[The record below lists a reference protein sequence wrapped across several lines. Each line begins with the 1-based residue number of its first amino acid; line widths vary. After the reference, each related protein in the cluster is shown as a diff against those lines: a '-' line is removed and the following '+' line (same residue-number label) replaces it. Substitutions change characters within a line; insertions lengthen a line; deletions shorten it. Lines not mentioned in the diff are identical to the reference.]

1 MQPDDSVEL
10 PPPSAELAL
19 IREITDWYLASLP
32 KREAERARSD
42 LAERF
47 ARMDAIGRVVVIR
60 PRAQHA
66 AVARARRQAAAW
78 FRAAFLR
85 VEV

>member
-1 MQPDDSVEL
+1 MQPEISVEL
-10 PPPSAELAL
+10 PPPSAELVL

-32 KREAERARSD
+32 RREAERARAE

-47 ARMDAIGRVVVIR
+47 AQVESIGRVVPIR
-60 PRAQHA
+60 PRPQHA
-66 AVARARRQAAAW
+66 AVARARREAAAW

>member
-1 MQPDDSVEL
+1 MQPDDWGEL
-10 PPPSAELAL
+10 PPPSAELIL
-19 IREITDWYLASLP
+19 IREVIDWHLASLP
-32 KREAERARSD
+32 RREAARAREQ

-47 ARMDAIGRVVVIR
+47 AKLDSIGRVIVIR
-60 PRAQHA
+60 PRPQHA